1 MGFATKVIKK
11 SEMQKRLTSQPA
23 AKKTLFQ
30 SLKIFRMLFNP
41 D

>member
-23 AKKTLFQ
+23 AKK
-30 SLKIFRMLFNP
+30 RYFNH
-41 D
+41 